1 MKKKLEVEA
10 TTLDEEI
17 EEQSPSEEET
27 TVPVTVT
34 GVGIVTTTSLRVRS
48 DPASTGTI
56 LGFLDGGTRVQ
67 IMKQIDEYYE
77 ILYKHEAAY
86 VASKFVREV

>member
-17 EEQSPSEEET
+17 EEQSPSEEEI
-27 TVPVTVT
+27 TVT

-67 IMKQIDEYYE
+67 ITKQIDEYYE